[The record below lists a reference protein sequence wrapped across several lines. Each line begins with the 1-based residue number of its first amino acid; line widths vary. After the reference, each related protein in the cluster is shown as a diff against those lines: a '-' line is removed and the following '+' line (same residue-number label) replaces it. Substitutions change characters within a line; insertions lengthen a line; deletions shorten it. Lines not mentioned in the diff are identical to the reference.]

1 MRLVKEHQHPSV
13 PIDAEGSLVGLGLDC
28 RGGGVFLIIGE
39 LCLTG
44 EGGPQPLRRRLQQG
58 LELVRSVQTGQSPP
72 GELPGIDHAAAV
84 HRQPGES
91 RASGPVVQLAVQ
103 AAPIHGEGEN
113 AGEAVPHGQGRK
125 RISGA
130 DVRHGDGGGGI
141 AARHGALAAQT
152 VPQQQEASRP
162 QSQDQYGRR
171 GSLEPGTAAPDQY
184 VLLRLGQQVLSHVV
198 QTLQQ
203 FFRFHSKPSS
213 FK

>member
-13 PIDAEGSLVGLGLDC
+13 PIDDELTLIGFGLEP
-28 RGGGVFLIIGE
+28 RGIAACLIIE
-39 LCLTG
+39 KLRLIG
-44 EGGPQPLRRRLQQG
+44 EGESQPLRRCLQQG
-58 LELVRSVQTGQSPP
+58 LELRLAVQAGQSYL
-72 GELPGIDHAAAV
+72 GGLTGIDHAAAV

-141 AARHGALAAQT
+141 AARHGALAAQP